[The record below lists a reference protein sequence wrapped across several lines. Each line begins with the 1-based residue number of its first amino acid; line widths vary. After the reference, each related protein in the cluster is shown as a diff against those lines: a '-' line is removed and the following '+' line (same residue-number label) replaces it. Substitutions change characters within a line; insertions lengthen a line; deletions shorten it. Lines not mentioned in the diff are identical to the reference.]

1 MSMTNNEQDVAQQT
15 FTTKG
20 ERVGGALSGAFNW
33 AKSGYRWLDR
43 TLSDLVPDRI
53 EKPLVKYGSPKGL
66 NDYLL
71 KPTVRAA
78 ATVSFDAATIFEY
91 LLADNYESLF
101 KRKEYTE
108 RVKRQ
113 RFPFEDLPGQLILGQ
128 GSADVGTGYLPSGE
142 ALRRSQQNILADRP
156 KVGELPFTLGRAGA
170 YPGVVVGLYNQDSI
184 AYKIISGG
192 IDIVKAVKNPV
203 DPFNWISPI
212 RPVTTGAGAKT
223 ATAAPKLIL
232 KANFETY
239 FDDLEYKALSLA
251 EELKLRQRPL
261 TQEETDLLK
270 EFDTFRRKVT
280 PKLTR
285 DVPDPQLPGAT
296 KSVPSYNA
304 GEVYE
309 AWRPEVEDLLANKPI
324 KNGAVVDV
332 VPSMVQNQYQRWRQS
347 GAGTEWAQDLLD
359 GVRSGQLDAGQI
371 WRTMLNREGP
381 QTAARLAQELSNPNA
396 TVDDVWRIVDESVAS
411 FEPGF
416 NLRNIGRNR
425 IDAVRMGDSNVV
437 RYSAEKLGT
446 RQFELLPEETKVGL
460 TDVPQSTRNLDNLM
474 GSLGFSLQERNEWL
488 SKFFVAVSGSRD
500 ELFTF
505 LRDFEY
511 QAVGE
516 RLRSITVPGTN
527 RQVIPED
534 QIRELT
540 SWTQKLADEVRL
552 YTIDD
557 LGTSVPMPWLDGDGI
572 GPARLSQLMGDDYY
586 LMPKEFVEEMVRLT
600 GVVGAFMRGGEELP
614 VVGMAIKNIGD
625 VTAGLRNFM
634 GSYWKPARVAKPSHL
649 IRVVPEEVLRGMA
662 SGIYE
667 HPMEQML
674 AILGRTL
681 SVDAAGNPIVGKI
694 PNIIKLHKKLDE
706 FDNILIEAQKYQ
718 SIAAQGGTL
727 TKLQQDL
734 VNKIP
739 TLQQQIADLTAKI
752 NAEPQAIQDV
762 LIGPRS
768 RGAMASATGEYAPIY
783 LKMMR
788 RGIMQTPDRT
798 IDAQKNAWVKGLQQE
813 IVDMAYN
820 EDYRRIAVERLFD
833 DDLVTINGQT
843 KTIAD
848 HIAAG
853 EIHPYTGQ
861 PLAND
866 LDAVKLWLFSGGGRK
881 FFDQYFDNIANLK
894 PAYKQGGYDNY
905 GVAAERVDTILEN
918 DIFWVTGMDQTLLD
932 VINTGQYQGG
942 RAVFKET
949 TGRGSVSPDF
959 DLWLR
964 QQFINAP
971 HAPQRVKFFPVR
983 ELSQYEFAPKR
994 DLGIGRGLQR
1004 LYQFYFEDVYGRN
1017 SDFFARSPTWK
1028 ANYWGRME
1036 ELVPLMTRA
1045 DAQATVAAAKKA
1057 DLTATRV
1064 ERIITAA
1071 RLADGEGTLEGA
1083 NILSAQFA
1091 TRATNDLLFNANK
1104 RSLFGQQHKLLFPF
1118 FEAFREVTGTW
1129 LRLMAMNPRIMRN
1142 GAHLVDSLQNDGTFT
1157 IDGNGRK
1164 VFELPLTG
1172 RVASSLIGTDKTIIR
1187 NFTVGVDSVN
1197 IALQMRPGFGPVIQ
1211 YAINDFAPPTPD
1223 FDWLRNIASPYGYT
1237 NAVQTFIPLPSQ
1249 LAQMAQYLYETPL
1262 KGTGATELTNFLL
1275 DAENIDYK
1283 QKATIRAHQFLMN
1296 NYPEKYLGVD
1306 GLAASFEEAESIAN
1320 KITALR
1326 GLVSFVGPGAALT
1339 EWVTKTKYGDINSA
1353 IVLDNLYDREDQK
1366 RKQGLP
1372 SSEAFAEWLDFW
1384 GEIVWPIT
1392 GTLTKS
1398 NIGGQVASREFNEW
1412 ASQNQQ
1418 LINQYPLVA
1427 GYLGPRSGDRSFEA
1441 WQAQY
1446 QAERREIKDVVS
1458 PAQESQQKLGNY
1470 LYYTFRDRFTE
1481 EQLKTT
1487 QVRQLV
1493 ANKLELI
1500 KNDLPLYAPPGEQRK
1515 ESLERVRKQVAQLE
1529 AMAKNPQL
1537 ANDPVV
1543 RSLTEYLRLRD
1554 QAVAGMVQFNSNV
1567 NIGNWGTV
1575 KAAKPLRL
1583 YLSTQL
1589 APYLIQQNP
1598 AFRDVY
1604 EQVLSYEFIV
1614 DED

>member
-1 MSMTNNEQDVAQQT
+1 MSTTRNEEETTQQT
-15 FTTKG
+15 FETKTDV
-20 ERVGGALSGAFNW
+20 VGGALSRGFSW

-43 TLSDLVPDRI
+43 TISDLVPDRV

-71 KPTVRAA
+71 KPVIRAA
-78 ATVSFDAATIFEY
+78 TTVSFDAATIFEY
-91 LLADNYESLF
+91 LMADNYESLF

-128 GSADVGTGYLPSGE
+128 GTADVGTGYLPGGE

-170 YPGVVVGLYNQDSI
+170 YPGVTLGLYTQDSL

-203 DPFNWISPI
+203 DPFNWIGKI
-212 RPVTTGAGAKT
+212 RPVGTAVEAKT
-223 ATAAPKLIL
+223 ATAAPKIAL
-232 KANFETY
+232 KQNFEAY
-239 FDDLEYKALSLA
+239 YDDLEYRALTLA
-251 EELKLRQRPL
+251 EELKMRQRPL
-261 TQEETDLLK
+261 TAEETDLLTT
-270 EFDTFRRKVT
+270 FDTFRRRVT
-280 PKLTR
+280 PTLTR
-285 DVPDPQLPGAT
+285 EIPDPQVPGTT
-296 KSVPSYNA
+296 KSVSSYNP

-309 AWRPEVEDLLANKPI
+309 SWRPEVEDLLQNKPI
-324 KNGAVVDV
+324 KTGAVVDV
-332 VPSMVQNQYQRWRQS
+332 VPGMVQNNYQRWRQS
-347 GAGTEWAQDLLD
+347 GAGTQWAQDLLD

-381 QTAARLAQELSNPNA
+381 QTAARLAQELANPNT
-396 TVDDVWRIVDESVAS
+396 TVNDVWRIVDEGVAS

-425 IDAVRMGDSNVV
+425 IDAVRMGDGNIVK
-437 RYSAEKLGT
+437 YKAEKLGT
-446 RQFELLPEETKVGL
+446 RQFELLPEDTKVGL

-474 GSLGFSLQERNEWL
+474 GSFGFSLQERNEWL

-500 ELFTF
+500 ELFTY

-511 QAVGE
+511 QAIGE

-534 QIRELT
+534 TIRELT
-540 SWTQKLADEVRL
+540 SWTQKLADEVRT
-552 YTIDD
+552 YTMDD
-557 LGTSVPMPWLDGDGI
+557 LGTAVPMPWLDGDGI

-600 GVVGAFMRGGEELP
+600 GAVGAFMRGGQELP

-625 VTAGLRNFM
+625 VSAGLRNFM
-634 GSYWKPARVAKPSHL
+634 GTYWKPARVAKPSHL

-674 AILGRTL
+674 AIIGRTL
-681 SVDAAGNPIVGKI
+681 KLDAAGNPIVGKI
-694 PNIIKLHKKLDE
+694 PDIIKFHKQLDRL
-706 FDNILIEAQKYQ
+706 DNILIEAVDYQ
-718 SIAAQGGTL
+718 RQAAQGVAL
-727 TKLQQDL
+727 TRKQQDL
-734 VNKIP
+734 VAKIP
-739 TLQQQIADLTAKI
+739 KLQQQIADITAKI

-798 IDAQKNAWVKGLQQE
+798 VNAQKNAWVKGVQQE

-843 KTIAD
+843 KTITD

-853 EIHPYTGQ
+853 AIHPYTGQ

-866 LDAVKLWLFSGGGRK
+866 LDAVKLWLFSGGGRM

-1129 LRLMAMNPRIMRN
+1129 FRLWAMNPRIMRN

-1172 RVASSLIGTDKTIIR
+1172 RMASSLIGTDKTIIR

-1398 NIGGQVASREFNEW
+1398 NIGGQVASREFNDW

-1446 QAERREIKDVVS
+1446 QAERREIKDVGSV
-1458 PAQESQQKLGNY
+1458 AQESQQKLGNY
-1470 LYYTFRDRFTE
+1470 LYYTFRDKFTE

-1543 RSLTEYLRLRD
+1543 RSLAEYLRLRD